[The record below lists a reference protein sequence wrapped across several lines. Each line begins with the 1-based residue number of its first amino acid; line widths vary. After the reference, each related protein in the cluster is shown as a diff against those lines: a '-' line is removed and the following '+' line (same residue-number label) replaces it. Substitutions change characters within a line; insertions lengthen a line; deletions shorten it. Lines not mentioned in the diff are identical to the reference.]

1 MANTIK
7 IRRSGVPGK
16 VPDTSISV
24 GELGLNYADG
34 VLYFKVIQDG
44 AEKLFRLVGDEL
56 IGAFASNFGSLSQ
69 SQQSTDYGLIAQ
81 SATIKLDYGSV
92 S

>member
-16 VPDTSISV
+16 QPDSLAI

-34 VLYFKVIQDG
+34 VLYFKVIQSG
-44 AEKLFRLVGDEL
+44 VEKLFRLVAQEVGSVVFDP
-56 IGAFASNFGSLSQ
+56 NFGLI
-69 SQQSTDYGLIAQ
+69 TEPVATTYDYGALSDAVTT
-81 SATIKLDYGSV
+81 SSDYGAL
-92 S
+92 